1 MPSDAPIAD
10 VNETPPD
17 VNDAPADMDET
28 GAEPATGSTG
38 EEPDATAHAV
48 VDTHE
53 ASSSAVPLSELI
65 PGHPVLPVLAVGL
78 PLMAAAKF
86 GLEPQALIAAIASV
100 VLTVLAA
107 IDIEHRVLPNR
118 IVLPATAVVLALQLL
133 FFPGDALQ
141 WLLAGLAAAAFLAAP
156 LVFRRD
162 AMGMG
167 DIKLAVLLGTI
178 VGWDVF
184 GAIVVGCLAIVPIAL
199 WMRVREGSIRGATLP
214 FGPFLAF
221 GTLVILFTS

>member
-1 MPSDAPIAD
+1 MPSDAPTAD
-10 VNETPPD
+10 VTETAPD
-17 VNDAPADMDET
+17 DAAANPV
-28 GAEPATGSTG
+28 
-38 EEPDATAHAV
+38 EEIVEA

-53 ASSSAVPLSELI
+53 TTATHTPLTELI
-65 PGHPVLPVLAVGL
+65 PRHPLVPVFCVGL
-78 PLMAAAKF
+78 PLLAIGVF
-86 GLEPQALIAAIASV
+86 GFERQTLVAAIASV

-118 IVLPATAVVLALQLL
+118 IVLPATVVLLALQLIL
-133 FFPGDALQ
+133 FPGDYLQ
-141 WLLAGLAAAAFLAAP
+141 WLLAGLAAAAFLAVP
-156 LVFRRD
+156 LIFRRD

-184 GAIVVGCLAIVPIAL
+184 GAIVIGCFAIVPVAL
-199 WMRVREGSIRGATLP
+199 WMRVRQGSIKGATLP

>member
-1 MPSDAPIAD
+1 MPSEA
-10 VNETPPD
+10 
-17 VNDAPADMDET
+17 
-28 GAEPATGSTG
+28 
-38 EEPDATAHAV
+38 ATADIDERPMDDEVPSPVEV
-48 VDTHE
+48 VDTNE
-53 ASSSAVPLSELI
+53 ASTAAAPLSELI
-65 PGHPVLPVLAVGL
+65 PRHPLVPVFCIGL
-78 PLMAAAKF
+78 PLLAIGVF
-86 GLEPQALIAAIASV
+86 GLERQALIAVIACV

-107 IDIEHRVLPNR
+107 IDIAHRILPNR

-133 FFPGDALQ
+133 LFPGDALQ

-156 LVFRRD
+156 LIFRRD

-184 GAIVVGCLAIVPIAL
+184 GAIVVGCFAIVPIAL
-199 WMRVREGSIRGATLP
+199 VMRVRQGSIKGATLP

>member
-1 MPSDAPIAD
+1 MPSDAPAAD
-10 VNETPPD
+10 VTETPAHDAAPD
-17 VNDAPADMDET
+17 PV
-28 GAEPATGSTG
+28 AE
-38 EEPDATAHAV
+38 V

-53 ASSSAVPLSELI
+53 ETQTQTPLTELI
-65 PGHPVLPVLAVGL
+65 PRHPLVPVLCIGLPVLAVGV
-78 PLMAAAKF
+78 F
-86 GLEPQALIAAIASV
+86 GLERQTLIAVIASV
-100 VLTVLAA
+100 VLTLLAA

-118 IVLPATAVVLALQLL
+118 IVLPATVVVLALQLL
-133 FFPGDALQ
+133 LFPGDALQ
-141 WLLAGLAAAAFLAAP
+141 WLLAGPAAAAFLALP
-156 LVFRRD
+156 LIFRRD

-184 GAIVVGCLAIVPIAL
+184 GAIVLGCFAIVPIAL
-199 WMRVREGSIRGATLP
+199 WMRVRQGSIKGATLP

>member
-1 MPSDAPIAD
+1 MPSDALAAEMT
-10 VNETPPD
+10 ETP
-17 VNDAPADMDET
+17 ADDE
-28 GAEPATGSTG
+28 ATLPVD
-38 EEPDATAHAV
+38 EV

-53 ASSSAVPLSELI
+53 PATTDAPLAELI
-65 PGHPVLPVLAVGL
+65 PRHPIVPAFCILLALLAVGVFGFEGQTL
-78 PLMAAAKF
+78 VAAV
-86 GLEPQALIAAIASV
+86 AAV

-107 IDIEHRVLPNR
+107 IDVEHRVLPNR
-118 IVLPATAVVLALQLL
+118 IVVPATVGVLALQLL
-133 FFPGDALQ
+133 FHSGDALE
-141 WLLAGLAAAAFLAAP
+141 WLLAGPAAAAFLALP
-156 LVFRRD
+156 LIFNRE

-184 GAIVVGCLAIVPIAL
+184 GAIVIGCLAIVPIAL
-199 WMRVREGSIRGATLP
+199 WMRVRQGSIKGATLP

>member
-1 MPSDAPIAD
+1 MSSDASAVKMTDKTDVAGDSIAD
-10 VNETPPD
+10 EAAAAAGVI
-17 VNDAPADMDET
+17 DA
-28 GAEPATGSTG
+28 GSESTT
-38 EEPDATAHAV
+38 D
-48 VDTHE
+48 
-53 ASSSAVPLSELI
+53 VPLRELI
-65 PGHPVLPVLAVGL
+65 PRHPLVPVFCIGLPLLAVGV
-78 PLMAAAKF
+78 F
-86 GLEPQALIAAIASV
+86 GFERQALIAAIASV

-118 IVLPATAVVLALQLL
+118 IVLPATALLLALQLL

-141 WLLAGLAAAAFLAAP
+141 WLLAGLAAAAFLALP
-156 LVFRRD
+156 LIFRRD

-184 GAIVVGCLAIVPIAL
+184 GAIVVGCFAIVPIAL
-199 WMRVREGSIRGATLP
+199 WMRLREGSIKGATLP

-221 GTLVILFTS
+221 GTLLILFTS